1 MGLCWD
7 TMGLCSDFPSGGKYK
22 AGISQ
27 LPFHPQGSFERVFS
41 TPSLQAAVTGAVMIE
56 HLEKE
61 VEANMVKAQ
70 PVPREADPH

>member
-1 MGLCWD
+1 MFVFPFRWEIQSWD
-7 TMGLCSDFPSGGKYK
+7 F
-22 AGISQ
+22 AAAISSQ
-27 LPFHPQGSFERVFS
+27 VSFERVFC